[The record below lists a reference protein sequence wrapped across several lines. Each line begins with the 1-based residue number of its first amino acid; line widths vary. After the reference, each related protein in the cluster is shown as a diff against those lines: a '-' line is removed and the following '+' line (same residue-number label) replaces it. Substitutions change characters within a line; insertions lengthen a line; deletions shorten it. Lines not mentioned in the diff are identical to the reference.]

1 MSTSASGKI
10 GQRLLPVI
18 IDEVAQ
24 NDPNRT
30 WACLPVD
37 DYDLSQGFEDVTY
50 AAFANAINK
59 LAYFIE
65 KTFGRSDKFDTIIYL
80 GIPDIRYYMLPYA
93 ACKTGHKIFFS
104 SPHNTLETHLDLIE
118 RTQCKAIMLA
128 RGVYARDI
136 INHHPM
142 PKTEIPELDD
152 LLDLSD
158 VAPIYPYN
166 KTYEEAKTEPLVL
179 CHSSGSTSDPRPV
192 TFTHASMA
200 CFDNQ
205 TELPDV
211 DGRGHWTWQCGP
223 GVRYFM
229 IASPFHPIAIA
240 IGMAVAVFGGG
251 ILVPGFRHRA
261 TTEIGDV
268 CEIIKG
274 SKATTGFIPYF
285 LADVIARLPDAEEII
300 KQFDSMAYGN
310 GTVTHYGGE
319 VWSRHTKFQNIWGA
333 SDTLTPPVLKADPED
348 YEYNYFD
355 MEAAGI
361 RFQERDLEY
370 YDEDGSRLPL
380 YELVLTLTP
389 QSQKYAGYWA
399 GQGIT
404 EAPSA
409 APYPENPTAELWT
422 PHPDPKKSGYA
433 WRFVSRLYDL
443 ERGNEFC
450 LAMEAAIDNL
460 EKVQKSIVLS
470 KYHEQPVALVELARG
485 LDVEAAADI
494 WQQTIE
500 PQNED
505 VPEHSRIPQTHVI
518 PVQFGS
524 FIRGTEGHLNRKQ
537 TEKKYASDIDAVY
550 GRGQKKMSIAER
562 PRYESIIATT
572 EIVQSVD

>member
-1 MSTSASGKI
+1 MSNSTSGEI

-18 IDEVAQ
+18 IDQVAR
-24 NDPNRT
+24 DEPNRP
-30 WACLPVD
+30 WASLPVD
-37 DYDLSQGFEDVTY
+37 DYDLSQGFEDITY

-59 LAYFIE
+59 LAHFIE
-65 KTFGRSDKFDTIIYL
+65 KAFGRSDKFETIMYL

-93 ACKTGHKIFFS
+93 ACKTGHKVLFS
-104 SPHNTLETHLDLIE
+104 SPLNPLETHLSLIE
-118 RTQCKAIMLA
+118 RTDCTAILLA

-136 INHHPM
+136 LNNHPM

-158 VAPIYPYN
+158 VAPLYPYT
-166 KTYEEAKTEPLVL
+166 KSYEEAKAEPLVV
-179 CHSSGSTSDPRPV
+179 CHSSGNTAGPRPV

-229 IASPFHPIAIA
+229 IASPFHPIAVAIA
-240 IGMAVAVFGGG
+240 MGVAGFGSG

-261 TTEIGDV
+261 TTEINDV

-274 SKATTGFIPYF
+274 SKATTGFIPFF
-285 LADVIARLPDAEEII
+285 LADVIARLPNAEEII
-300 KQFDSMAYGN
+300 SQFDSMAYGN
-310 GTVTHYGGE
+310 GTLTHYGGE
-319 VWSRHTKFQNIWGA
+319 VWSRHTKFQNLWGA
-333 SDTLTPPVLKADPED
+333 SDVLTPPFLKADPED

-355 MEAAGI
+355 VEAGGI
-361 RFQERDLEY
+361 VFRKRDLEY

-380 YELVLTLTP
+380 YELILTLTP

-404 EAPSA
+404 EAPSE
-409 APYPENPTAELWT
+409 APYPECPTAEVWT
-422 PHPDPKKSGYA
+422 PHPDPKKARYA

-443 ERGNEFC
+443 DTGNEFC
-450 LAMEAAIDNL
+450 LAMEKAL
-460 EKVQKSIVLS
+460 ENHEKIQTPIVLS
-470 KYHEQPVALVELARG
+470 KYEEQPIALIELARG
-485 LDVEAAADI
+485 LEVSAASDI
-494 WQQTIE
+494 WEHTIE
-500 PQNED
+500 PLNAD
-505 VPEHSRIPQTHVI
+505 MPEHSRIPKTHVI
-518 PVQFGS
+518 PVPFGA
-524 FIRGTEGHLNRKQ
+524 FVRGSEGHLNRRQ
-537 TEKKYASDIDAVY
+537 TQNKYASEIDFVY
-550 GRGQKKMSIAER
+550 GRGQKKPSIAER